1 MQHVF
6 FYDLTILQHLE
17 KDFFKTKVASELYEG
32 FPGTLEKKN
41 DKKYLKKIVLVE
53 EEISLPCL
61 KMQQKSGGKK
71 YGNYLQLSRY
81 DKLYAS
87 RQKLLMQLFF
97 RHHFCETNF
106 GY

>member
-1 MQHVF
+1 MF
-6 FYDLTILQHLE
+6 FQSFMKVSQALWRKRMI
-17 KDFFKTKVASELYEG
+17 KNFSFF
-32 FPGTLEKKN
+32 
-41 DKKYLKKIVLVE
+41 KKIVLVE